1 MRSWKRVI
9 ICFAALP
16 VAATVVLA
24 GAGKGFGLGV
34 TVGGMTLEKV
44 P

>member
-1 MRSWKRVI
+1 MG
-9 ICFAALP
+9 LP
-16 VAATVVLA
+16 KNGEAQVMTKGEVNMSLA

-34 TVGGMTLEKV
+34 TVGGMTLEKM

>member
-1 MRSWKRVI
+1 MS
-9 ICFAALP
+9 
-16 VAATVVLA
+16 LA

-34 TVGGMTLEKV
+34 TLGGMTIEKV